1 MSILCDRQIRRLIDE
16 GKLIDCYT
24 PTERERVDEQINPN
38 SIDLTLETYYYTP
51 NPGGVPLEYGKG
63 TPKGYWKPGT
73 GTLRM
78 EPGDV
83 VLAGTREYVR
93 MPAGYCGQIFTK
105 SSLGRMF
112 INHMMAGVIDSGFE
126 GRLTL
131 ELKNEGKHTV
141 CLPGGARVVQLV
153 VYKMAGVPDASY
165 TQRAASRYSFA
176 EGIEFSKAE
185 K

>member
-1 MSILCDRQIRRLIDE
+1 MSVLCDRQIQKLVSDE
-16 GKLIDCYT
+16 KLIEWT
-24 PTERERVDEQINPN
+24 TQAELETITGRINPN
-38 SIDLTLETYYYTP
+38 SIDLTIALPYYKP
-51 NPGGVPLEYGKG
+51 VPQLIPLDYGKG
-63 TPKGYWKPGT
+63 TPEQYWKRMNYGI
-73 GTLRM
+73 TL

-83 VLAGTREYVR
+83 ILAGTTEYIR

-126 GRLTL
+126 GCITL

-141 CLPGGARVVQLV
+141 YIPIGARVVQMV
-153 VYKMAGVPDASY
+153 VYKMDGVPKVPYNRKAD
-165 TQRAASRYSFA
+165 SRYCFA